1 MKIRKFNEDYSD
13 FESGK
18 KYLLKNLND
27 LIKEYED
34 FTNDVSPSHWRTTG
48 HHLTELRKMVEQIQD
63 MKEISE
69 KEKEIEWVQQN
80 RFK

>member
-1 MKIRKFNEDYSD
+1 MNIRKFNENYSD
-13 FESGK
+13 FESDK
-18 KYLLKNLND
+18 KYLLKNLKD
-27 LIKEYED
+27 LIKEYEE

-48 HHLTELRKMVEQIQD
+48 HHLTELKRMEEQIQE

-69 KEKEIEWVQQN
+69 KEKDLDWVQQN

>member
-1 MKIRKFNEDYSD
+1 MNIRKFNENYSD
-13 FESGK
+13 FESAK
-18 KYLLKNLND
+18 KYLLKNLKD
-27 LIKEYED
+27 LIKEYEE

-48 HHLTELRKMVEQIQD
+48 HHLTELKRMEEQIQE

-69 KEKEIEWVQQN
+69 KEKDLDWVQQN